1 MKKRVGLTLVLLLA
15 FALSTNPALAGGT
28 VNYTAN
34 VQKVVLDN
42 GLTLLLKENPAFDII
57 ALALLSEVGT
67 IYDPQGFEGLTYLTQ
82 RNLVSGTENRQA
94 LELITEL
101 ESLGVTL
108 NTLATNDISAVVL
121 QALPDSFAASF
132 EIVLDI
138 IENSVFPEEEFAR
151 ERELSLTELMSLT
164 DDPVNALVLAYQEV
178 FYGDHPYRYTA
189 YGSYEGLL
197 AVQREHLKEWKDY
210 IYEPEHVTVA
220 VVGNFDTAE
229 LLPILEE
236 GFGSWQGGYSG
247 SLPPNKAGLFSYPSE
262 DRELV
267 INLPTE
273 AAFLMIGYPA
283 PDTFD
288 EDSAA
293 MSVINIVLG
302 GGGVGGR
309 LFMEIR
315 QKLGLAY
322 TAFSAYDERLGPSNL
337 LTFVATHP
345 DNVEQV
351 REKVLSEVQRFAT
364 EGLTE
369 EEIAGVATQLRG
381 QYLLNNET
389 NMAQAVMLAQAEL
402 MGRGYQWVDEYM
414 TFFDNVTPEDIKEA
428 ASKYFQHYTSVL
440 VTP

>member
-151 ERELSLTELMSLT
+151 ERDLSLTELMSLT

-197 AVQREHLKEWKDY
+197 AVQREHL
-210 IYEPEHVTVA
+210 
-220 VVGNFDTAE
+220 
-229 LLPILEE
+229 
-236 GFGSWQGGYSG
+236 
-247 SLPPNKAGLFSYPSE
+247 
-262 DRELV
+262 
-267 INLPTE
+267 
-273 AAFLMIGYPA
+273 
-283 PDTFD
+283 
-288 EDSAA
+288 
-293 MSVINIVLG
+293 
-302 GGGVGGR
+302 
-309 LFMEIR
+309 
-315 QKLGLAY
+315 
-322 TAFSAYDERLGPSNL
+322 
-337 LTFVATHP
+337 
-345 DNVEQV
+345 
-351 REKVLSEVQRFAT
+351 
-364 EGLTE
+364 
-369 EEIAGVATQLRG
+369 
-381 QYLLNNET
+381 
-389 NMAQAVMLAQAEL
+389 
-402 MGRGYQWVDEYM
+402 
-414 TFFDNVTPEDIKEA
+414 
-428 ASKYFQHYTSVL
+428 
-440 VTP
+440 